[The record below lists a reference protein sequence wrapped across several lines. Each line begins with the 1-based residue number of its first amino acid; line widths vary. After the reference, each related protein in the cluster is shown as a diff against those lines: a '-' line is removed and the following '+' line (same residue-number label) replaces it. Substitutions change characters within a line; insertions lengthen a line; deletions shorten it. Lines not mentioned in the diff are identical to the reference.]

1 MRLLVG
7 TIKTRANIWKP
18 AAATFPKEVRALVNS
33 QTLSQDKPVIDKK
46 SAAIAKRLPQAATS
60 VHKRLAATIAHG
72 KYKRCT
78 S

>member
-33 QTLSQDKPVIDKK
+33 QTLSQDKPVIGRK
-46 SAAIAKRLPQAATS
+46 SAAIAKRLP
-60 VHKRLAATIAHG
+60 
-72 KYKRCT
+72 
-78 S
+78 